1 MVRGRP
7 KINKERLVKI
17 SVMGEVHAP
26 HSDRRPYRVGHDGVA
41 RVLPGTGGIVYNIR
55 VGDSAFGWAADHV
68 EPGVTARNPDE
79 GENHSLNILTCIGNE
94 AKVVSGDAKGKLGVV
109 TGKHGGSEHI
119 LIDFSPEVLEE
130 LIQGDK
136 ILIKAWGRGME
147 IVNFPEVKA
156 MNLSPQLLEAMNLR
170 GDPDAGVL
178 TAPVV
183 AIVPGELMGSGIGS
197 PSERGDYDIT
207 TNDRETLAQHG
218 LDGLRLG
225 DIVAIKDHDNSFGR
239 NYRKGAMSIG
249 IVVHSDCFG
258 AGHGPGVT
266 TLLTSAVGK
275 IRPEI
280 DRGSNIAYYL
290 KCGTRRQEV
299 A

>member
-1 MVRGRP
+1 MAWVRMRAR
-7 KINKERLVKI
+7 INKERLVEV

-26 HSDRRPYRVGHDGVA
+26 HGDRQPYGVGHDGVA

-68 EPGVTARNPDE
+68 EPGVTVRNPDE
-79 GENHSLNILTCIGNE
+79 GENHSLNILVCIGNE

-109 TGKHGGSEHI
+109 TGKHGGAEHI
-119 LIDFSPEVLEE
+119 LIDFLPEALEG
-130 LIQGDK
+130 LIHGDK

-147 IVNFPEVKA
+147 IDNFPEVKA
-156 MNLSPQLLEAMNLR
+156 MNLSPQLFEAMDL
-170 GDPDAGVL
+170 GGHPDTKVL
-178 TAPVV
+178 TVPVV
-183 AIVPGELMGSGIGS
+183 AIVPGELMGSGLGMS
-197 PSERGDYDIT
+197 SERGDYDIM

-225 DIVAIKDHDNSFGR
+225 DIVAIQDHDNSFGR

-266 TLLTSAVGK
+266 TLLTSATGK
-275 IRPEI
+275 IKPEI

-290 KCGTRRQEV
+290 KCGTSPR
-299 A
+299 